1 MTQPTPVSGKSRDDR
16 DEKGGTANAFMPSP
30 LFGAEA
36 FLYSGPQHERSAPH
50 MAKAPA
56 KKQKPDDKQIS
67 RIFDTTL
74 RDGEQAPG
82 NSMNIEEK
90 LRIAKQLQKLNVDAI
105 EAGFPIASD
114 GDFEAVKMVAQTIKG
129 PEIAGLCRSNEKDI
143 DRAWEALKYAGE
155 KGRIHT
161 FIATSDIHMKYK
173 LQMEPAKVLAAAVK
187 AVKRAASYTPNVE
200 FSCEDAVRTRL
211 PFLAEVV
218 EAVIAAGATTVNI
231 PDTVGYTI
239 PFEYFNIIKYLK
251 DNVPNIDQAI
261 ISVHCHNDLG
271 LSVANSIA
279 AIQAGARQVECT
291 INGIGERAGNC
302 SLEEFV
308 MILKTRGDILPYY
321 TNVATEQLTP
331 SSRLLSTITGIGVQ
345 PNKSIVGANAF
356 AHEAGIHQHGM
367 LMDKSTYEIMTPES
381 VGLSASALVLGK
393 HSGRHAF
400 KKRLEEL
407 GHDLDDEKLNR
418 AFDRFKTL
426 ADLKKEV
433 FDEDLDAI
441 VADESRE
448 DLKYKLGHITVT
460 CGSFAVATATVQLEI
475 NGEPVRTAELGDGP
489 VDATLKAIKK
499 LTKTKAKLMQYNVG
513 SITGGTDALGEV
525 TVRVAEGNHVVVGK
539 GSSTDIIEAS
549 AKAYVHALNRL
560 NTKQKRVSEGV

>member
-1 MTQPTPVSGKSRDDR
+1 
-16 DEKGGTANAFMPSP
+16 
-30 LFGAEA
+30 
-36 FLYSGPQHERSAPH
+36 
-50 MAKAPA
+50 MAKAKPA
-56 KKQKPDDKQIS
+56 AKDETRVIK
-67 RIFDTTL
+67 IFDTTL

-90 LRIAKQLQKLNVDAI
+90 LRVAKQLQKLNIDVI
-105 EAGFPIASD
+105 EAGFPIASE
-114 GDFEAVKMVAQTIKG
+114 GDFEAVKKVAQTIKG
-129 PEIAGLCRSNEKDI
+129 PQIAGLCRSSDKDI

-173 LQMEPAKVLAAAVK
+173 LKMEPERVLENAIK

-211 PFLAEVV
+211 PFLAQVV

-231 PDTVGYTI
+231 PDTVGYTV
-239 PFEYFNIIKYLK
+239 PFEYYNIIKYLK
-251 DNVPNIDQAI
+251 DNVPNIEKAV

-279 AIQAGARQVECT
+279 AVQAGAGQVECT

-308 MILKTRGDILPYY
+308 MIMRTRRDILPYS
-321 TNVATEQLTP
+321 TNVVTEQLTP
-331 SSRLLSTITGIGVQ
+331 ASRLLSSITGIAVQ
-345 PNKSIVGANAF
+345 PNKAVVGANAF
-356 AHEAGIHQHGM
+356 AHESGIHQHGM

-381 VGLSASALVLGK
+381 VGLNASALVLGK

-407 GHDLDDEKLNR
+407 GHDLNDEMLNR
-418 AFDRFKTL
+418 AFERFKAL

-441 VADESRE
+441 VTDESRE
-448 DLKYKLGHITVT
+448 EDRYKLEHITVT
-460 CGSFAVATATVQLEI
+460 CGSFAVATATVQMEI
-475 NGEPVRTAELGDGP
+475 NGKPVRTAELGDGP
-489 VDATLKAIKK
+489 VDSAFKAIRK
-499 LTKTKAKLMQYNVG
+499 LTKSKAKLTQYNVG
-513 SITGGTDALGEV
+513 SITGGTDAQGEV
-525 TVRVAEGNHVVVGK
+525 TVRMEEGGHTVVGK
-539 GSSTDIIEAS
+539 GASTDIIVAS
-549 AKAYVHALNRL
+549 AKAYIHALNRL
-560 NTKQKRVSEGV
+560 HSKQKRLMDAV

>member
-1 MTQPTPVSGKSRDDR
+1 MASGTENRTIK
-16 DEKGGTANAFMPSP
+16 
-30 LFGAEA
+30 
-36 FLYSGPQHERSAPH
+36 
-50 MAKAPA
+50 
-56 KKQKPDDKQIS
+56 
-67 RIFDTTL
+67 IFDTTL

-90 LRIAKQLQKLNVDAI
+90 LRVARQLQKLNVDVI

-114 GDFEAVKMVAQTIKG
+114 GDFEAVKMVAQQVKG
-129 PEIAGLCRSNEKDI
+129 PEIAGLCRSSVKDI

-161 FIATSDIHMKYK
+161 FIATSDIHMQYK
-173 LQMEPAKVLAAAVK
+173 LKMAPEQVLEAAVK
-187 AVKRAASYTPNVE
+187 AVTHAAGYTPNVE

-211 PFLAEVV
+211 PFLAQVV

-231 PDTVGYTI
+231 PDTVGYTV

-251 DNVPNIDQAI
+251 DTVPNIDKAV

-279 AIQAGARQVECT
+279 AVQAGAGQVECT

-308 MILKTRGDILPYY
+308 MIMRTRRDILPFS
-321 TNVATEQLTP
+321 TNVVTEQLTP
-331 SSRLLSTITGIGVQ
+331 ASRLLSTITGIPVQ
-345 PNKSIVGANAF
+345 PNKAVVGANAF
-356 AHEAGIHQHGM
+356 AHESGIHQHGM

-381 VGLSASALVLGK
+381 VGLTASALVLGK

-407 GHDLDDEKLNR
+407 GHDLNDEMLNR
-418 AFDRFKTL
+418 AFERFKAL

-441 VADESRE
+441 VTDEARGE
-448 DLKYKLGHITVT
+448 DYCKLGQITVVS
-460 CGSFAVATATVQLEI
+460 GSFAVATATVQMEI
-475 NGEPVRTAELGDGP
+475 NGETVRGAEMGDGP
-489 VDATLKAIKK
+489 VDAAFKTIKA
-499 LTKTKAKLMQYNVG
+499 LTKSTANLTQYNVG
-513 SITGGTDALGEV
+513 SITGGTDAQGEV
-525 TVRVAEGNHVVVGK
+525 TVRVEEGGHTVVGK
-539 GSSTDIIEAS
+539 GASTDIIVAS
-549 AKAYVHALNRL
+549 AKAYIHALNRL
-560 NTKQKRVSEGV
+560 HSKQRRVLPGV

>member
-1 MTQPTPVSGKSRDDR
+1 MAVQKSAL
-16 DEKGGTANAFMPSP
+16 KTI
-30 LFGAEA
+30 
-36 FLYSGPQHERSAPH
+36 
-50 MAKAPA
+50 K
-56 KKQKPDDKQIS
+56 
-67 RIFDTTL
+67 IFDTTL
-74 RDGEQAPG
+74 RDGEQSPG
-82 NSMNIEEK
+82 ASMNMDEK
-90 LRIAKQLQKLNVDAI
+90 LRIARQLQKLNVDVI

-114 GDFEAVKMVAQTIKG
+114 GDFEAVKKIAQLIKG
-129 PEIAGLCRSNEKDI
+129 PEIAGLCRSSVKDI
-143 DRAWEALKYAGE
+143 DRAWEALQYAGE

-173 LQMEPAKVLAAAVK
+173 LKMSPKEVLDAAVK
-187 AVKRAASYTPNVE
+187 AVKRAKAYTSNVE
-200 FSCEDAVRTRL
+200 FSCEDAVRTEL
-211 PFLAEVV
+211 KFLAEVV
-218 EAVIAAGATTVNI
+218 AAVIDAGATTVNI

-239 PFEYFNIIKYLK
+239 PFEYFNIISYLK
-251 DNVPNIDQAI
+251 TNVSNIDQAV

-279 AIQAGARQVECT
+279 AVQAGAGQVECT

-308 MILKTRGDILPYY
+308 MALKTRSDILPFK

-331 SSRLLSTITGIGVQ
+331 ASRLLTTVTGIVVQ
-345 PNKSIVGANAF
+345 PNKAIVGANAF

-367 LMDKSTYEIMTPES
+367 LMEKTTYEIMTPES
-381 VGLSASALVLGK
+381 VGLKTNVLVLGK

-400 KKRLEEL
+400 KKRLEEM
-407 GHDLDDEKLNR
+407 GYDLDEVMLNK

-441 VADESRE
+441 VADEE
-448 DLKYKLGHITVT
+448 VMKGEEKFKLSHITVT
-460 CGSFAVATATVQLEI
+460 CGSFAVATATVQMEI
-475 NGEPVRTAELGDGP
+475 DGKPVRTAELGDGP

-499 LTKTKAKLMQYNVG
+499 LTKSKAKLMQYNVG
-513 SITGGTDALGEV
+513 AITSGTDAQGEV
-525 TVRVAEGNHVVVGK
+525 TVRLSDGDRTVIGR

-549 AKAYVHALNRL
+549 AKAYIHGLNRL
-560 NTKQKRVSEGV
+560 NYKKEKVIEHL